1 MRFAKMIF
9 ILLYMIKKIFIT
21 FFIIFL
27 AINSNA
33 RADGSSRGKALG
45 TMALYGTIGGALLG
59 TASLAFGASGRSVA
73 IGASLGLYSGL
84 LFGGYVVGSHE
95 MMKRKYKGPKES
107 EEQYYPDTEG
117 SPYED
122 QQSDVYDPGYNQG
135 SNDAGPADHGLSKK
149 DQSRP
154 GQTYYV
160 QLLNYQF

>member
-1 MRFAKMIF
+1 
-9 ILLYMIKKIFIT
+9 MIKKLFIT
-21 FFIIFL
+21 IFVLIL

-33 RADGSSRGKALG
+33 RAEMNPRAKALG

-59 TASLAFGASGRSVA
+59 TASLAFGAKGRSVA

-95 MMKRKYKGPKES
+95 IQKRKYKGPQKDS
-107 EEQYYPDTEG
+107 DTYYPDTDG
-117 SPYED
+117 SPYEED
-122 QQSDVYDPGYNQG
+122 QSGSYDPSYNQG
-135 SNDAGPADHGLSKK
+135 YHEEGPANLNLSDKELKK
-149 DQSRP
+149 P